1 MIGFADPALVAL
13 DDLHAEA
20 ERAGACD
27 LVIGG
32 RTKGRAVERFAATL
46 HFPEW
51 AGRNLDALD
60 ELLDEHAHRATDA
73 GRDWTLIWVP
83 SPRLVAEHPRDYA
96 RLVAVLA
103 DVASRRP
110 GPTGTRRG
118 VRRVLVHGP
127 APTPPSSME
136 PA

>member
-1 MIGFADPALVAL
+1 MIRFADPTVVAL
-13 DDLHAEA
+13 HDLRAEA

-32 RTKGRAVERFAATL
+32 RTKGGALERFAATL
-46 HFPEW
+46 DFPEW

-60 ELLDEHAHRATDA
+60 ELLDEHAHRATA
-73 GRDWTLIWVP
+73 TGRDWTLLWAP
-83 SPRLVAEHPRDYA
+83 SPRLVADHPRDYA
-96 RLVAVLA
+96 RLVAVLS

-110 GPTGTRRG
+110 GPTGTRPG